1 MIMIEIFVT
10 VLIMAILIIVVDFLL
25 RIVGV
30 IR

>member
-1 MIMIEIFVT
+1 MIEIFAT
-10 VLIMAILIIVVDFLL
+10 VLIMAILIIIVDFLL

>member
-1 MIMIEIFVT
+1 MIEIFAT

>member
-1 MIMIEIFVT
+1 MIEIFVT

>member
-1 MIMIEIFVT
+1 MIMIEIFAT